1 MHEGR
6 GLVAIGI
13 RRLGLGVWDGEQ
25 LAGARDVVGA
35 GAVGKQTIVADAV
48 ESVGQDVHQ
57 EPPDELMRG
66 DGHDLV
72 AHRAVCAI
80 ILVPEG
86 DTSVVAGDQPAVGD
100 GDAVGVG
107 RQIGE
112 HRLGS
117 AERGLE

>member
-1 MHEGR
+1 MTRCRAALESLDSDHSAAAAWTCMHEGR

-57 EPPDELMRG
+57 EPPDELIGGER
-66 DGHDLV
+66 HPLV
-72 AHRAVCAI
+72 SGAAVGAV
-80 ILVPEG
+80 ILVP
-86 DTSVVAGDQPAVGD
+86 
-100 GDAVGVG
+100 
-107 RQIGE
+107 
-112 HRLGS
+112 
-117 AERGLE
+117 